1 MPKEPNRRHNIK
13 HQQTWHPKNSQPLDW
28 IVTLRNAI
36 ILRAAHGVAGPFVAQ
51 FSRATSRVLAE
62 AESRNPTAM
71 ARRVGKGL
79 GILLHF
85 AKESNKRHTKPKL
98 KDQRCVRQCEL
109 LCGPVRVPSHMIP

>member
-62 AESRNPTAM
+62 AESRSPTAM

-85 AKESNKRHTKPKL
+85 ACKIKQQAAYKTEAKRPE
-98 KDQRCVRQCEL
+98 VRM
-109 LCGPVRVPSHMIP
+109 PM